1 MAVFLAYSRT
11 SVVMASGRELCIVLL
26 LGESHDM
33 KLFLHYSRDS
43 SLLLGSIHPPGET
56 ISRQLRCTQVMLHP
70 VISLTSDI
78 ISTARL

>member
-33 KLFLHYSRDS
+33 KLFFTLFQGFFSPTRLHSSSWRDHLPAAALYSGDVAS
-43 SLLLGSIHPPGET
+43 CHIA
-56 ISRQLRCTQVMLHP
+56 
-70 VISLTSDI
+70 DI
-78 ISTARL
+78 